1 MIIRRRLLIM
11 RDKLCKENDLNS
23 TIKFHIEQ
31 IPKQME
37 EIASLQEDIRNGIQ
51 RYPRKNEDIIPD
63 TRLRTFQLIYEL
75 IRAQYSLGL
84 DCGELEKY
92 YIQGVDFLQ
101 DVGLYKKIGYVNT
114 IQYFSLGI
122 LLEIP
127 NDKLSQLV
135 KLADEEA
142 MDDILFD
149 SLVKA
154 CGLSRSICST
164 GFQKEKPYSGMEEII
179 EIAMK
184 DREGASIKLVNYITH
199 WLQGH
204 SDYGWTRAHKRYGY
218 VGLWSFEAAAI
229 AKIFDLDDSKL
240 KEDNHYPYDLAH
252 YKNNMTFNKK
262 IDLTREESS
271 EDVQEDKFIPADPEL
286 EQMIPNEFREE
297 INQLLIDFSSLE
309 DEDFWEKYNL
319 MELWYTVDDYRT
331 DKIKK
336 PVIGNIVINQ
346 LVSLEYI
353 LQLDYKEDIEDY
365 VDHMKNYWKDS
376 EVKLIRFELDNDQNY
391 YAKVPV
397 SCNLK
402 NVYEAKIH
410 RC

>member
-1 MIIRRRLLIM
+1 M
-11 RDKLCKENDLNS
+11 RDKLCDSEKLIKVIDLNDKS
-23 TIKFHIEQ
+23 ISEDLEE
-31 IPKQME
+31 ME
-37 EIASLQEDIRNGIQ
+37 MLKEDIKNGIQ
-51 RYPRKNEDIIPD
+51 RYPLKNEQIIFNIK
-63 TRLRTFQLIYEL
+63 TQIFLWLKEE
-75 IRAQYSLGL
+75 IRAKYSLGL
-84 DCGELEKY
+84 ECEEIETLFFRAKS
-92 YIQGVDFLQ
+92 YITEIG
-101 DVGLYKKIGYVNT
+101 YSKIGYVHML
-114 IQYFSLGI
+114 QLVSLGI
-122 LLEIP
+122 LLEVSENEFKI
-127 NDKLSQLV
+127 LV
-135 KLADEEA
+135 DAADNEKV
-142 MDDILFD
+142 DDVLLDCLINAYGMKRKF
-149 SLVKA
+149 SSSKYE
-154 CGLSRSICST
+154 
-164 GFQKEKPYSGMEEII
+164 KEKPYKEAVEII
-179 EIAMK
+179 ESANSDK
-184 DREGASIKLVNYITH
+184 AKATVKLEEYVQKK
-199 WLQGH
+199 WLKGH
-204 SDYGWTRAHKRYGY
+204 SDYGWTSAHKRYGY
-218 VGLWSFEAAAI
+218 MGLWSFEAAAI

-252 YKNNMTFNKK
+252 YKNNMTFNKTMDWK
-262 IDLTREESS
+262 KEESS

-297 INQLLIDFSSLE
+297 INQLLVDFLSLE
-309 DEDFWEKYNL
+309 DEDFWKKYNL

-336 PVIGNIVINQ
+336 SIIGNIVINQ

-402 NVYEAKIH
+402 NIYEAKIH